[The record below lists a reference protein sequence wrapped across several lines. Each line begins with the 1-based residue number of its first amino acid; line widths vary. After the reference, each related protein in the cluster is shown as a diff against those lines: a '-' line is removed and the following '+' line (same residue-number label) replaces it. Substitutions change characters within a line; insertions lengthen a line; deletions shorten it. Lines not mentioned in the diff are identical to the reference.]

1 MNRPTLAALATTFVL
16 LAPLAQAQAQPPAP
30 APVATPAPA
39 PAPMPA
45 EKPQRMSAD
54 KFQQVDTNH
63 DGAITREEA
72 GAAPMLSSRFD
83 EIDSDKDGRVLPAE
97 LKAYAK
103 THRNSMDGA
112 KGMKGRNKLDA
123 NQDGEVTRDEVAGH
137 PKALAKFDAADTDKD
152 GRLSREEARAAKGK

>member
-1 MNRPTLAALATTFVL
+1 MNRPTLAALAAAFAL
-16 LAPLAQAQAQPPAP
+16 LAPMAQAQAQPPAP
-30 APVATPAPA
+30 APSAA
-39 PAPMPA
+39 PA
-45 EKPQRMSAD
+45 EKPQRLSAD
-54 KFQQVDTNH
+54 KFQQIDTNH
-63 DGAITREEA
+63 DGAISREEA

-112 KGMKGRNKLDA
+112 KGMKGHNKLDA

>member
-1 MNRPTLAALATTFVL
+1 L
-16 LAPLAQAQAQPPAP
+16 LAPVAHAQAQPPAP
-30 APVATPAPA
+30 SAEPAPPAA
-39 PAPMPA
+39 PAQPA
-45 EKPQRMSAD
+45 EKPQRLSSD
-54 KFQQVDTNH
+54 KFQQIDTNH
-63 DGAITREEA
+63 DGAISREEA

>member
-1 MNRPTLAALATTFVL
+1 MNRPTLVALAAAFAL
-16 LAPLAQAQAQPPAP
+16 LAPVAQAQAQPPAP
-30 APVATPAPA
+30 SAAPA
-39 PAPMPA
+39 PPAAPA
-45 EKPQRMSAD
+45 EKPQRLSSD
-54 KFQQVDTNH
+54 KFQQIDTNH
-63 DGAITREEA
+63 DGAISREEA

-83 EIDSDKDGRVLPAE
+83 EVDSDKDGRVLPAE

-152 GRLSREEARAAKGK
+152 GRLSREEARAAKGR

>member
-1 MNRPTLAALATTFVL
+1 MNRPSLAALAAAFAML
-16 LAPLAQAQAQPPAP
+16 SPLAQAQDPAP
-30 APVATPAPA
+30 APVQPPAPSA
-39 PAPMPA
+39 APA
-45 EKPQRMSAD
+45 EKPQRMSGD
-54 KFQQVDTNH
+54 KFQQVDTNR
-63 DGAITREEA
+63 DGSISRDEA
-72 GAAPMLSSRFD
+72 AAAPMLSSRFD

>member
-1 MNRPTLAALATTFVL
+1 MNRPTLAALAAVFAL
-16 LAPLAQAQAQPPAP
+16 LAPVAHAQAQPPAP
-30 APVATPAPA
+30 SAEPAPPAA
-39 PAPMPA
+39 PAQPA
-45 EKPQRMSAD
+45 EKPQRLSSD
-54 KFQQVDTNH
+54 KFQQIDTNH
-63 DGAITREEA
+63 DGAISREEA

>member
-1 MNRPTLAALATTFVL
+1 MNRPTLAALAAAFAL
-16 LAPLAQAQAQPPAP
+16 LAPVAQAQTQPPASP
-30 APVATPAPA
+30 AAPA
-39 PAPMPA
+39 PSVAPA
-45 EKPQRMSAD
+45 EKPQRLSND
-54 KFQQVDTNH
+54 KFQQIDTNR
-63 DGAITREEA
+63 DGAISREEA

-103 THRNSMDGA
+103 THRNSMDGE